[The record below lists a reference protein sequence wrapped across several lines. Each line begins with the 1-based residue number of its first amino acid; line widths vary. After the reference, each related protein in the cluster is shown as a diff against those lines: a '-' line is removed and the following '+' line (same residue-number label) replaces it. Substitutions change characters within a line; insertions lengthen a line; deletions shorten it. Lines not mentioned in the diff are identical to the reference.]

1 MRKLSI
7 ITLMLIATLTL
18 IGCQKDPVVTKGDIK
33 VQIADEAIST
43 STLEIHAIIP
53 YNFESVDDLYEVAL
67 TVISKSYEK
76 HFDAIGSE
84 TYTMT
89 IYFYKSVD
97 DFDQDKPTF
106 GTMVF
111 DINKDLDHPGLTLKT
126 NDLKN

>member
-7 ITLMLIATLTL
+7 MTLMLIATLTL
-18 IGCQKDPVVTKGDIK
+18 IGCQSGPVVTDGDIK

-67 TVISKSYEK
+67 TVISQSYEK
-76 HFDAIGSE
+76 HFDAIGTQ

-89 IYFYKSVD
+89 VYFYQSID
-97 DFDQDKPTF
+97 HYDRANASY